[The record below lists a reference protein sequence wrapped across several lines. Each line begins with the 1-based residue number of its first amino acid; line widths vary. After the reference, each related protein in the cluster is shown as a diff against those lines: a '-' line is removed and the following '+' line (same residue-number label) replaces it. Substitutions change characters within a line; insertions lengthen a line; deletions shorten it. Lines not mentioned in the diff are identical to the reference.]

1 MSKYKCR
8 NSKAFD
14 PVKFF
19 ILLVASSAAVYL
31 TVSVI
36 VGNGKFA
43 DIFFLRC
50 ADFFMDFFNSIR
62 DAAQGSAVYT
72 ERRVIYPPL
81 ANLIFLALSRFTPES
96 YNDTPFE
103 DRYEWPEYFST
114 MMLAVVF
121 VCVFAVCFFFLI
133 YSKMKNGSRVR
144 RFAFAFFSLFSTPVL
159 YMAERG
165 NMILLCLI
173 ALAVYAFTY
182 DSQNKTHREIGILAL
197 AFAAALKLYPAV
209 FGWFLIAD
217 KRYKDAVR
225 CALYGVALLLIPSFF
240 FGGPAC
246 FAYVFGNIFSFST
259 TGTGS
264 TVMIICNAIG
274 IPKSTASLI
283 NIIAY
288 LWVLVCGIAFAIS
301 SFIHKDKYKP
311 LMLGFLTICCI
322 PSLTSLY
329 TWAFMIIPITLICA
343 TRTHTR
349 ADARAIIIMSLPF
362 AFIPFRIS
370 YHVTPSM
377 VLVYL
382 ATAVLSV
389 WAVANTFGKFGKFIC
404 KKHISRT

>member
-72 ERRVIYPPL
+72 ERQVIYPPL

-133 YSKMKNGSRVR
+133 YSKMKNGSRVT

-182 DSQNKTHREIGILAL
+182 DSQNKTYREIGILAL

-264 TVMIICNAIG
+264 TVSIICRAVG
-274 IPKSTASLI
+274 LSDTVATVI
-283 NIIAY
+283 NILAY
-288 LWVLVCGIAFAIS
+288 LWVLVCGVAFAIS
-301 SFIHKDKYKP
+301 AFITKEKYKT
-311 LMLGFLTICCI
+311 LLLGFLTICCI

-329 TWAFMIIPITLICA
+329 TWAFMIIPLTLICKEPSHSKSETWITVVA
-343 TRTHTR
+343 
-349 ADARAIIIMSLPF
+349 SLPF
-362 AFIPFRIS
+362 AFIPLRLS

-389 WAVANTFGKFGKFIC
+389 TAVFDTFYKLRALC
-404 KKHISRT
+404 AKKADTE